1 MRRDRTVN
9 FPARRAL
16 ANNAPES
23 DVRKAAR
30 HRNTRH
36 NFRAVR
42 SMSSFAALFRFAET
56 AKKNGMRPAG
66 AIVHRV
72 E

>member
-9 FPARRAL
+9 FPARHAL
-16 ANNAPES
+16 TNNAAES
-23 DVRKAAR
+23 DMRKAAR
-30 HRNTRH
+30 HRNTRR

-42 SMSSFAALFRFAET
+42 SMSAFAVLFSFAET
-56 AKKNGMRPAG
+56 AKKNGMRHAG
-66 AIVHRV
+66 AIVHKV